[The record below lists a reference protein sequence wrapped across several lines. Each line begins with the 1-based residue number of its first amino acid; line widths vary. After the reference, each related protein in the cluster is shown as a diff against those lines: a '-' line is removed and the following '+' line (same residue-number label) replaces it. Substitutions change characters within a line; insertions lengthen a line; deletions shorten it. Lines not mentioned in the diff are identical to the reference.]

1 MGELSRMIVIP
12 VDGSETVLRSVA
24 YVRLMYGPADPLE
37 LVLLHVIPALPRLLT
52 EDRAMDA
59 DTAQK
64 LKNIESKNV
73 RMAERILEEAKAA
86 LIEKGFSERQV
97 GTICRKR
104 ETGVAQDICRWA
116 EARQADAVLIT
127 TRGRSR
133 LEAFLMGEISTKLLD
148 YCRVCPVWIVEGAV
162 KSPRVLIGID
172 SSDNALRAVDHAGF
186 MLAGTDCQATLFHS
200 MRQLRRFVPPEAFEA
215 APEIEELWRQKTSE
229 RVAPY
234 MDRAREMLLQAGLKE
249 TQISTKVVEGS
260 RSAATDI
267 LQEAKGSG
275 CGTIVLGRR
284 GLTGLKEFIMGSVT
298 AKVLQASTGL
308 AVWIVQ

>member
-1 MGELSRMIVIP
+1 MADLSKLIVIP
-12 VDGSETVLRSVA
+12 VDGSETALRSVA
-24 YVRLMYGPADPLE
+24 YIRLMYSPADPLE
-37 LVLLHVIPALPRLLT
+37 LVLLHVIPSLPRLLT

-64 LKNIESKNV
+64 LKIIENKNV

-86 LIEKGFSERQV
+86 LTEKGFSEKQI

-104 ETGVAQDICRWA
+104 ETGVAQDICGWA

-162 KSPRVLIGID
+162 KSKRVLIGID

-186 MLAGTDCQATLFHS
+186 MLAGTDCRTTLFHS
-200 MRQLRRFVPPEAFEA
+200 LRQLRRFVPLEACEA
-215 APEIEELWRQKTSE
+215 APEIEALWRQKTSE

-234 MDRAREMLLQAGLKE
+234 LDRAREMLLKAGLKE
-249 TQISTKVVEGS
+249 TQISIKVVEGS
-260 RSAATDI
+260 RSAASDI
-267 LQEAKGSG
+267 LQEARSSR

-284 GLTGLKEFIMGSVT
+284 GLTGLKELIMGSVT
-298 AKVLQASTGL
+298 AKVLQASADL
-308 AVWIVQ
+308 AVWIV